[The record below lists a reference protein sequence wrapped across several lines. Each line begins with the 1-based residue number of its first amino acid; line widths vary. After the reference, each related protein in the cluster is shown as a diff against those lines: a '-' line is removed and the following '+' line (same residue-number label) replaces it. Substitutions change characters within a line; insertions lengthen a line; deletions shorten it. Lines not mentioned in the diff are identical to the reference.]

1 MSAAHGWSEIEAEAK
16 KAGVDAFLPKPFL
29 ESDLRQTIQKT
40 GKNVNRKGTVVPNE
54 DVLRGKRFL
63 VAEDNEINLEIAAAL
78 LQDAGAIVTSTQNGQ
93 EAVERFSEAQEG
105 FYDLILMDIQM
116 PVMDG
121 CSAAQAIR
129 ALPRSDAKCTIIIA
143 MTANSFRE
151 DVQKCLDSGMNAH
164 IAKPFILNDITS
176 AYLEVLGSWKLRK
189 ADIDRHV
196 DV

>member
-1 MSAAHGWSEIEAEAK
+1 MAALCGA
-16 KAGVDAFLPKPFL
+16 DATLCRPVFH
-29 ESDLRQTIQKT
+29 SDLAVLMTVLTGQNQDQTKPEQSAVLA
-40 GKNVNRKGTVVPNE
+40 GKQ
-54 DVLRGKRFL
+54 VLL
-63 VAEDNEINLEIAAAL
+63 AEDNEINLEIAAAL

-93 EAVERFSEAQEG
+93 EAVERFSEAREG

-151 DVQKCLDSGMNAH
+151 DIQKCLDSGMNAH